1 MVSDRAT
8 EYFHSAPVR
17 TEHNL
22 LTRAYPFTSSR
33 KGAVMRNRN
42 VNRAIY
48 IPIEVI
54 VAHIAGVSTAG
65 DFTAAKRI
73 FAGRCAWW
81 YPRSTE
87 PKVTTVWEEWA
98 NGSAAAAGQGAIDFG
113 FLMPDAARPSASIG
127 VLRPPSARPESRPPL
142 GLGQRPGLRQR
153 IESEMLEALDSGTIL
168 LDELVSEPEEAL
180 AKRWGVSRRTVRE
193 ARKAVLVEKDANR
206 DAAMRVFE
214 RHVRDREINV
224 CQIKAGGL
232 PWSIPSGLWRPG
244 SLKRWTGGLV
254 LDGGPYY
261 WGKIFP
267 NLEVL
272 VADAESIYPGCRSE
286 AASHE
291 RTPTPTRPSR
301 GPRPKKSEAVERAM
315 CEQIERGTLSI
326 DELRR
331 TKEEALAA
339 EHRCSR
345 TTVRRA
351 IKSVL
356 RRTSSTSE

>member
-1 MVSDRAT
+1 
-8 EYFHSAPVR
+8 
-17 TEHNL
+17 
-22 LTRAYPFTSSR
+22 
-33 KGAVMRNRN
+33 MRNRN
-42 VNRAIY
+42 ANRAIY

-81 YPRSTE
+81 HPRSTG
-87 PKVTTVWEEWA
+87 PKVTTAWEEWA

-142 GLGQRPGLRQR
+142 GLRQR
-153 IESEMLEALDSGTIL
+153 IEREMLEALDSGTIL

-180 AKRWGVSRRTVRE
+180 AKRWGVSRTPARE
-193 ARKAVLVEKDANR
+193 ARKAVLAEKDVNR
-206 DAAMRVFE
+206 DAAMRAFE

-224 CQIKAGGL
+224 CQIRAGGL
-232 PWSIPSGLWRPG
+232 PWSIPNGLWRPG

-254 LDGGPYY
+254 LDGGPY

-272 VADAESIYPGCRSE
+272 VADAESIYPGCTSE
-286 AASHE
+286 AVSHE

-301 GPRPKKSEAVERAM
+301 GPRPKKERS
-315 CEQIERGTLSI
+315 C
-326 DELRR
+326 R
-331 TKEEALAA
+331 TRHA
-339 EHRCSR
+339 RPN
-345 TTVRRA
+345 
-351 IKSVL
+351 
-356 RRTSSTSE
+356 